1 MGRPAQPGRRLWA
14 LHRGVVGPG
23 SASASGIAAGC
34 GAKAP
39 RHRANVPGRGP
50 GRLVSAVTSR
60 GRRHTPL
67 RRQDRLRRRPSSS
80 RIMHITLDAI
90 CSQELSSN
98 RDDKFDGLSIV
109 SRARRSMEPIRAFTP
124 VFAGYG
130 GMMRRRT
137 GTVTD
142 TAKSRSLQTAF
153 ATVPEQRRTRRRA
166 PRCTASG
173 TRCGVIR
180 VLSPHTQPLSSR
192 STSCQITSMPG
203 PLSLRQGIAAKFCP
217 P

>member
-1 MGRPAQPGRRLWA
+1 
-14 LHRGVVGPG
+14 
-23 SASASGIAAGC
+23 
-34 GAKAP
+34 
-39 RHRANVPGRGP
+39 
-50 GRLVSAVTSR
+50 
-60 GRRHTPL
+60 
-67 RRQDRLRRRPSSS
+67 
-80 RIMHITLDAI
+80 
-90 CSQELSSN
+90 
-98 RDDKFDGLSIV
+98 
-109 SRARRSMEPIRAFTP
+109 MEPIRAFTP

-153 ATVPEQRRTRRRA
+153 ATVPEQRRTV
-166 PRCTASG
+166 